1 MKPTS
6 NKVQPVRPL
15 PPPPEQSRCEA
26 SPSLACSPSLSVGV
40 RVKVVSH
47 SCYQHRLGIITHPNG
62 AGRWMVSIDEDDDFE
77 EVSFHESELLI
88 ISENHALSGDD
99 RERQP

>member
-1 MKPTS
+1 
-6 NKVQPVRPL
+6 
-15 PPPPEQSRCEA
+15 
-26 SPSLACSPSLSVGV
+26 
-40 RVKVVSH
+40 
-47 SCYQHRLGIITHPNG
+47 
-62 AGRWMVSIDEDDDFE
+62 MVSIDEDDDFE